1 MYIYLFKKI
10 ITGHLMIYVSN
21 VKTYTDISLEDFK
34 SFLYWMTYISF
45 HI

>member
-1 MYIYLFKKI
+1 MLDIAWQCIFTYLKKI

-34 SFLYWMTYISF
+34 SFLY
-45 HI
+45 